1 MYDVAIIGGGV
12 VGAMTAREL
21 SRFNLKICILEKE
34 NDVAM
39 GSTKANSAIVHA
51 GFDAKEG
58 SLKAQ
63 LNVRGAELMPKICR
77 ELNVDYKNNGALVI
91 GYNDTDKIALED
103 LKVRGIKNGVKG
115 LEVIDQTRLRKL
127 EPNISDRATCALFAP
142 TSAIVC
148 PYDLTIAAIGNAMD
162 NGAELKLN
170 FNVDS
175 IKKSNNIYTITSNE
189 GESIKAKT
197 VVNAAG
203 LYTDEIAKLIGDNSF
218 TISPRQ
224 GEYMLMDKEQ
234 GELVTHTIFTAPT
247 KMGKGIL
254 VSPTV
259 DGNLIVGPTAVN
271 INDKTNKNTTPD
283 GMSSVRTKSQ
293 DMVKN
298 IDYRSV
304 ITSFTGLRAAGDTGD
319 FIINA
324 PTPGFINVAGIE
336 SPGLSASPAIA
347 EYVVELLEKNGL
359 SFSTNKNYISTRKS
373 YKHFMELPDEQKDEI
388 IKNDPS
394 FGKICCRC
402 ENVTEGE
409 ILYALRANPKPTD
422 LDGIKRRTRAQMG
435 RCQGGFCSP
444 HIMKL
449 IADEMNISLESITK
463 SGKNSYIVSH
473 KIKEAKKND

>member
-21 SRFNLKICILEKE
+21 SRFNFKICILEKE

-63 LNVRGAELMPKICR
+63 LNVRGAELMPEICR

-91 GYNDTDKIALED
+91 GYNEDDRKALEKLRD
-103 LKVRGIKNGVKG
+103 RGIKNGVKG
-115 LEVIDQTRLRKL
+115 LEIVDQTKLRCL
-127 EPNISDRATCALFAP
+127 EPNIADSATCALFAP
-142 TSAIVC
+142 TSAIIC

-162 NGAELKLN
+162 NGTELKLN
-170 FNVDS
+170 FNVTS
-175 IKKSNNIYTITSNE
+175 IKKSNNVYIITAE
-189 GESIKAKT
+189 DGENIKAKT
-197 VVNAAG
+197 IINTAG
-203 LYTDEIAKLIGDNSF
+203 LYTDEIAKLIGDTSF
-218 TISPRQ
+218 TITPRQ

-234 GELVTHTIFTAPT
+234 GGLVTHTIFTAPT
-247 KMGKGIL
+247 EMGKGIL

-271 INDKTNKNTTPD
+271 INDKTNKSTTAD
-283 GMSSVRTKSQ
+283 GVTSVRTKSQ
-293 DMVKN
+293 DMVKG

-304 ITSFTGLRAAGDTGD
+304 ITSFAGLRAAGDTGD
-319 FIINA
+319 FIINT
-324 PTPGFINVAGIE
+324 PIPGFINVAGIE

-347 EYVVELLEKNGL
+347 KYVAELLAKNGL
-359 SFSTNKNYISTRKS
+359 KFSTNKKYVSTRPS
-373 YKHFMELPDEQKDEI
+373 YKHFMELPDDQKNEI
-388 IKNDPS
+388 IKKDPS

-449 IADEMNISLESITK
+449 IADELNIPLESITK
-463 SGKNSYIVSH
+463 NGKNSYIVSH
-473 KIKEAKKND
+473 KIKEATEND

>member
-63 LNVRGAELMPKICR
+63 LNVRGSELMPQICH
-77 ELNVDYKNNGALVI
+77 ELSVDYKNNGALVI
-91 GYNDTDKIALED
+91 GYNDTDKTALEE
-103 LKVRGIKNGVKG
+103 LKDRGIKNGVKG
-115 LEVIDQTRLRKL
+115 LEVIGQAKLRSL
-127 EPNISDRATCALFAP
+127 EPNISDDATCALFAP
-142 TSAIVC
+142 TSAIIC

-162 NGAELKLN
+162 NGADLKLN
-170 FNVDS
+170 FNVLS
-175 IKKSNNIYTITSNE
+175 IKKTISSFIITAEN
-189 GESIKAKT
+189 GDSIKAKT

-203 LYTDEIAKLIGDNSF
+203 LYTDEIAKLIGDTSF
-218 TISPRQ
+218 IIAPRQ

-234 GELVTHTIFTAPT
+234 GGLVTHTIFTAPT
-247 KMGKGIL
+247 EMGKGIL
-254 VSPTV
+254 ISPTV
-259 DGNLIVGPTAVN
+259 DGNLIIGPTAVN

-283 GMSSVRTKSQ
+283 GISSVRTKSQ
-293 DMVKN
+293 NMVKN

-324 PTPGFINVAGIE
+324 PIPGFINVAGIE

-347 EYVVELLEKNGL
+347 EYVTELLAKNGL
-359 SFSTNKNYISTRKS
+359 KFSTNKKYVPTRKS
-373 YKHFMELPDEQKDEI
+373 YKHFMELSDEQKNEI

-449 IADEMNISLESITK
+449 ISDELNIPLESITK
-463 SGKNSYIVSH
+463 NGKNSYIVSH
-473 KIKEAKKND
+473 KIKEATKND